1 MILGSKWIEIRNV
14 NIFCFEMEIE
24 YLSFRLFIPL
34 LLASSK
40 AEHEE
45 DQKILCVPGLLLG
58 NTILFCKFPLNVILL
73 AIE

>member
-40 AEHEE
+40 AEHE
-45 DQKILCVPGLLLG
+45 DQKILCVSGLLLG

-73 AIE
+73 AIK